1 MIAYYDASGRYVW
14 TGSSTVLVPGI
25 PAPPPH
31 PYAHLPMFVGEVDQA
46 TQYHDIGSN
55 TPVHIPAKPGEYH
68 VFDWF
73 SKQWQDPR
81 TLQDLKD
88 AKWAAIKQARDAAEF
103 STFTYNGLVFDG
115 DLNAQRRLTAYISV
129 SKSAIAAGQPF
140 SADFTLADNSLV
152 TLSAQDFVG
161 IELAKVQAVAAV
173 FSHGAMLRNQIEL
186 ATVVAELTS
195 IAW

>member
-1 MIAYYDASGRYVW
+1 MLYTQYLL
-14 TGSSTVLVPGI
+14 ST
-25 PAPPPH
+25 
-31 PYAHLPMFVGEVDQA
+31 GEVV
-46 TQYHDIGSN
+46 GSGWTN
-55 TPVHIPAKPGEYH
+55 TDDTTGLEKEGQGVLAGYEYH
-68 VFDWF
+68 GGWIDGGSHF
-73 SKQWQDPR
+73 SLPESPSVHCTFNWATKEWQDPR

-103 STFTYNGLVFDG
+103 STFTYNDLVFDG

-140 SADFTLADNSLV
+140 STDFILADNSLV

-161 IELAKVQAVAAV
+161 IELAKVQAVAAA

>member
-1 MIAYYDASGRYVW
+1 MADGVHHAQ
-14 TGSSTVLVPGI
+14 PK
-25 PAPPPH
+25 APSPH
-31 PYAHLPMFVGEVDQA
+31 
-46 TQYHDIGSN
+46 
-55 TPVHIPAKPGEYH
+55 H
-68 VFDWF
+68 VFDWAV
-73 SKQWQDPR
+73 KQWQDPR

-88 AKWAAIKQARDAAEF
+88 AKWAVIKQARDAAES
-103 STFTYNGLVFDG
+103 STFTYNDMVFDG
-115 DLNAQRRLTAYISV
+115 DLNAQRRLASYISV

-161 IELAKVQAVAAV
+161 IELAKVQAVAAA

>member
-1 MIAYYDASGRYVW
+1 MNNEFTAYEALTGRVLYGGTAYAPASMATESTLILVGEAFTDGWIDSGRHYSQP
-14 TGSSTVLVPGI
+14 TKPT
-25 PAPPPH
+25 PH
-31 PYAHLPMFVGEVDQA
+31 HTFNWQ
-46 TQYHDIGSN
+46 T
-55 TPVHIPAKPGEYH
+55 
-68 VFDWF
+68 
-73 SKQWQDPR
+73 KQWLDPR

-88 AKWAAIKQARDAAEF
+88 AKWAVIKQARDAAEF
-103 STFTYNGLVFDG
+103 STFTYNDMVFDG
-115 DLNAQRRLTAYISV
+115 DLDAQRRLASYISV

-161 IELAKVQAVAAV
+161 IELAKVQAVAAA

>member
-1 MIAYYDASGRYVW
+1 MSIKITAYARSTGRVLYAGTSDSYDELETSEIAI
-14 TGSSTVLVPGI
+14 L
-25 PAPPPH
+25 
-31 PYAHLPMFVGEVDQA
+31 VGEILEGGWLSD
-46 TQYHDIGSN
+46 G
-55 TPVHIPAKPGEYH
+55 VHHKMPSQPSLH
-68 VFDWF
+68 HTFNWQT
-73 SKQWQDPR
+73 KQWEDPR

-103 STFTYNGLVFDG
+103 STFTYNDLVFDG

-140 SADFTLADNSLV
+140 STDFTLADNSLV

-161 IELAKVQAVAAV
+161 IELAKVRAVAAA

>member
-1 MIAYYDASGRYVW
+1 MNCEFTAYDRATGQVRYSGTAYDPASMAS
-14 TGSSTVLVPGI
+14 SSTDILLNVKYSGGWLADGVHHAQPK
-25 PAPPPH
+25 APSPH
-31 PYAHLPMFVGEVDQA
+31 
-46 TQYHDIGSN
+46 
-55 TPVHIPAKPGEYH
+55 H
-68 VFDWF
+68 VFDWDV
-73 SKQWQDPR
+73 KQWQDPR

-103 STFTYNGLVFDG
+103 STFTYNDMVFDG
-115 DLNAQRRLTAYISV
+115 DLNAQRRLASYISV

-140 SADFTLADNSLV
+140 SADFTLADNSPV

-161 IELAKVQAVAAV
+161 IELAKVQAVAAA